1 MSGATK
7 FTFDTVFHA
16 DADMVSDAS
25 HGRRRRTLTEAEI
38 ERLCDE
44 ARADGVRAGEAGAL
58 EAIAAGANEAA
69 IAALK
74 VLSQLAN
81 ERQTLRDE
89 AARLAFALARKL
101 AQAALARF
109 PHDDVEAALR
119 DAMHQALGEP
129 RIVLKAAPDVVEAIA
144 AKVSEIAHEEA
155 FDGRVQVSADPAL
168 SRADCRI
175 EWRGGG
181 AERAQIVI
189 EKALEDLIDR
199 TFKAAA
205 IAPDEGAGHGQQ

>member
-16 DADMVSDAS
+16 DADAASDAAR
-25 HGRRRRTLTEAEI
+25 GRRKRTLTEAEI
-38 ERLCDE
+38 ERLREE
-44 ARADGVRAGEAGAL
+44 ARAEGARSGEVKAL

-69 IAALK
+69 ISALK
-74 VLSQLAN
+74 VLTQLVK

-89 AARLAFALARKL
+89 AASLAFALARKL
-101 AQAALARF
+101 ASAALAQF
-109 PHDDVEAALR
+109 PQADVEVALR

-129 RIVLKAAPDVVEAIA
+129 RIVLKAAPGVAEAIA
-144 AKVSEIAHEEA
+144 PKVSEIAHEEA
-155 FDGRVQVSADPAL
+155 FEGRVQVSPDPSL

-181 AERAQIVI
+181 AERAQSVI
-189 EKALEDLIDR
+189 EKALEDLIAR
-199 TFKAAA
+199 SFKTAA
-205 IAPDEGAGHGQQ
+205 IDDGAAYGQ